1 MIRYRLT
8 HTTTYHYTSSVP
20 QCQNEA
26 HLLPR
31 STPRQTCESGQLCIQ
46 PAPALYQD
54 REDFFGNRVTYF
66 AVQEPHVSLAVTAHS
81 EVLLVPA
88 PLPYFR
94 ASPAWEA
101 VRRAV
106 SQEASQAGIE
116 ARQFLLDSPL
126 VHHSPTLARYAA
138 ASFPPDRPLL
148 EAVADLVRRIYQEF
162 TYEPEATTVSTPL
175 NVVLERR
182 QGVCQDFAHVAI
194 GCLRTQGIAARY
206 VSGYLETPAS
216 DDQPQ
221 LTGAAASH
229 AWVAVYCP
237 GLGWVDFDPTN
248 NIVPIDQHMT
258 LAWGRDYSDVPPLK
272 GVVVGGGSPVLDVA
286 VTVERVL
293 SSEGQGEEWLVASG

>member
-8 HTTTYHYTSSVP
+8 HVTTYRYTASVP

-31 STPRQTCESGQLCIQ
+31 ATPRQKCESGQLRIEPS
-46 PAPALYQD
+46 PAVCRD

-66 AVQEPHVSLAVTAHS
+66 AVQEPHAGLAVTAQS
-81 EVLLVPA
+81 VILLVPA
-88 PLPYFR
+88 TLPYFR
-94 ASPAWEA
+94 ASPAWEE
-101 VRRAV
+101 VRRSV
-106 SQEASQAGIE
+106 SKDTSRAGIE

-126 VHHSPTLARYAA
+126 VRSNAALAAYAT
-138 ASFPPDRPLL
+138 ASFAPNRPLL
-148 EAVADLVRRIYQEF
+148 EAVADLVERIYREF

-175 NVVLERR
+175 NEVLDHR

-206 VSGYLETPAS
+206 VSGYLETAVS
-216 DDQPQ
+216 DGQPQ

-229 AWVAVYCP
+229 AWVSVYCP
-237 GLGWVDFDPTN
+237 GQGWIDFDPTN
-248 NIVPIDQHMT
+248 NIVPIDQHIT
-258 LAWGRDYSDVPPLK
+258 LAWGRDYSDVTPLK

-286 VTVERVL
+286 VTAERVP
-293 SSEGQGEEWLVASG
+293 